1 MGCNANEPEFEYGS
15 SGKLAI
21 HPPMRY
27 QDDPCNEFA
36 PGDDFVKFESFS
48 AKIVFAR
55 RLAGSL
61 ECGGNDGC

>member
-1 MGCNANEPEFEYGS
+1 MQVSLNMNNAPVVNLPF
-15 SGKLAI
+15 L
-21 HPPMRY
+21 RY
-27 QDDPCNEFA
+27 QDDPCNEYA
-36 PGDDFVKFESFS
+36 PGDDFVKFESFF

>member
-1 MGCNANEPEFEYGS
+1 MIPATNLP
-15 SGKLAI
+15 
-21 HPPMRY
+21 
-27 QDDPCNEFA
+27 
-36 PGDDFVKFESFS
+36 PGDDFVKFESFF